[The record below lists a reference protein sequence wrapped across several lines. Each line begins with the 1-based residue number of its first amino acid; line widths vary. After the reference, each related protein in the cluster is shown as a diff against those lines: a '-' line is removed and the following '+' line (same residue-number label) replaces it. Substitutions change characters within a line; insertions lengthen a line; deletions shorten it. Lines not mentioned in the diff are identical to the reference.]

1 MNSFYSKKDLN
12 SFDKR
17 FKANFI
23 NTISGYKSGSLIGTV
38 NSNGV
43 TNIAIFSSVVH
54 VGSFPA
60 LLGFVMR
67 PLTVPRHTYSNIIK
81 SKTFTINQIHTNITG
96 KAHFTSAKFDDNESE
111 FKALELTEE
120 FIDDFSAPFVK
131 ESHIKIG
138 LRFQEEH
145 ELNNGCIFIVGSI
158 EFAYVKPSA
167 VKKDGSINLQS
178 IDTVAISGLN
188 RYYTGDFFEEYPYA
202 KQEDIQS
209 YLSKKPKDRSD
220 NVVFNEETNKF
231 DASLKKYSTDL
242 GAPMIEYE
250 DVNHW
255 KNIGKT
261 KVNKNL
267 EARYKAIKKT
277 YEETLELYELNQK
290 IYNSKFN
297 FEPIVGVCYHLYKKE
312 NEELFLS
319 SIAPDEWDK
328 DYQGSF
334 ELNVERIFEKVDFPK
349 QNGGFKINLPQ

>member
-1 MNSFYSKKDLN
+1 MDAFYSKEDLN

-38 NSNGV
+38 NSDGV
-43 TNIAIFSSVVH
+43 SNLAVFSSVVH
-54 VGSFPA
+54 VGSYPA

-67 PLTVPRHTYSNIIK
+67 PLTVPRHTYANIK
-81 SKTFTINQIHTNITG
+81 NNKTFTINQIHKNITG

-111 FKALELTEE
+111 FKALKLTEE
-120 FIDDFSAPFVK
+120 FIEDFSAPFVK

-145 ELNNGCIFIVGSI
+145 ELKNGCLFIVGSI
-158 EFAYVKPSA
+158 EFAHVKPSA
-167 VKKDGSINLQS
+167 VQKDGSINLEAIDS
-178 IDTVAISGLN
+178 IAISGLN
-188 RYYTGDFFEEYPYA
+188 KYYTGALYEEYPYA
-202 KQEDIQS
+202 KKEDVET

-220 NVVFNEETNKF
+220 NVVFDEKLNKY

-242 GAPMIEYE
+242 GAPVIEYE

-261 KVNKNL
+261 KVNKHL

-277 YEETLELYELNQK
+277 YEETLELYEMNQK

-297 FEPIVGVCYHLYKKE
+297 FEPIIGVCYHLYKKE
-312 NEELFLS
+312 NGELFLS
-319 SIAPDEWDK
+319 SISPNEWKK

-334 ELNVERIFEKVDFPK
+334 ELNTERIFEKVTFPNEK
-349 QNGGFKINLPQ
+349 DSFNIILPE

>member
-1 MNSFYSKKDLN
+1 MDAFYSKKDLN

-23 NTISGYKSGSLIGTV
+23 NTLSGYKSGSLIGTV
-38 NSNGV
+38 NADGV
-43 TNIAIFSSVVH
+43 TNLAVFSSVVH
-54 VGSFPA
+54 VGSHPA

-67 PLTVPRHTYSNIIK
+67 PLTVPRHTYANIK
-81 SKTFTINQIHTNITG
+81 KNKTFTINQIHKNITG

-111 FKALELTEE
+111 FKALKLTEE

-145 ELNNGCIFIVGSI
+145 ELNNGCLFIVGSI

-178 IDTVAISGLN
+178 IDTVAVSGLN
-188 RYYTGDFFEEYPYA
+188 TYYTGDFYEEYPYA
-202 KQEDIQS
+202 KKEDIER

-220 NVVFNEETNKF
+220 NVVFNEETNQF

-312 NEELFLS
+312 NGEFFLS